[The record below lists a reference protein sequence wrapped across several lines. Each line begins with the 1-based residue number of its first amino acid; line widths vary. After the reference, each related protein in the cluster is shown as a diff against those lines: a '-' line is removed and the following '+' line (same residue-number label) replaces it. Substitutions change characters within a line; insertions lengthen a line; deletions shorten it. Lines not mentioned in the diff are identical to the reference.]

1 MRTFFWVL
9 LVVALF
15 SLAVWIVV
23 GARFPKTP
31 LSTALA
37 FAYFVAPNVGA
48 IWMLYRVIR
57 FETHPLP
64 IALLALV
71 PYAFL
76 WYYFERVRPQRR
88 LPRTSA
94 T

>member
-9 LVVALF
+9 LVVSLF
-15 SLAVWIVV
+15 SLAVWIVI
-23 GARFPKTP
+23 GAWLPKTP
-31 LSTALA
+31 LSTALV
-37 FAYFVAPNVGA
+37 FAYFVAPNVGT

-57 FETHPLP
+57 FERDPLP
-64 IALLALV
+64 VALLALV
-71 PYAFL
+71 PFAFL
-76 WYYFERVRPQRR
+76 WYYFERVRPQKR